1 MKYQVLQVSS
11 YRTNCSLLWC
21 RQTNRAA
28 IIDPGGD
35 AELLLNAIEERGLT
49 LERVLLTH
57 GHIDHVGA
65 ACVLAERLGVPVEGP
80 HRDDQFLLD
89 MLPEEARTYGFPM
102 VEAFVPERYLEQGDR
117 IQVGS
122 VTLEV
127 LHTPGHTPG
136 HLVFHNREQGI
147 AFVGDLIF
155 AGSVGRTDFEGGN
168 HTDLIRSITQVLWP
182 LGEQTEFVP
191 GHGPNSTIARERR
204 LNPYV
209 ADSRFKGE

>member
-1 MKYQVLQVSS
+1 MKYQVVPVSA
-11 YRTNCSLLWC
+11 YRTNCALLWC
-21 RQTNRAA
+21 TQSNRAA
-28 IIDPGGD
+28 LIDPGGD
-35 AELLLNAIEERGLT
+35 PELLMQAIEAQGVT
-49 LERVLLTH
+49 LERILLTH

-65 ACVLAERLGVPVEGP
+65 AMVLADRLGVPVEGP
-80 HRDDQFLLD
+80 HRDDQFLLE

-102 VEAFVPERYLEQGDR
+102 VEAFTPGRYLEEGDR
-117 IQVGS
+117 IQVGNL
-122 VTLEV
+122 TLEV

-136 HLVFHNREQGI
+136 HLVFHNPQAGI

-168 HTDLIRSITQVLWP
+168 RRDLLHSITTKLWP
-182 LGEQTEFVP
+182 LGADTEFVP

-209 ADSRFKGE
+209 ADNLLQG

>member
-21 RQTNRAA
+21 TQTHRAA
-28 IIDPGGD
+28 LIDPGGD
-35 AELLLNAIEERGLT
+35 AELLLDAIEEKGLT

-57 GHIDHVGA
+57 GHIDHVGVA
-65 ACVLAERLGVPVEGP
+65 RVLAQRLGVPVEGP

-102 VEAFVPERYLEQGDR
+102 VEAFMPERYLEQGDR
-117 IQVGS
+117 IQVGRL
-122 VTLEV
+122 TLEV

-136 HLVFHNREQGI
+136 HLVFHNPEADI

-168 HTDLIRSITQVLWP
+168 QGDLIHSITQLLWP
-182 LGEQTEFVP
+182 LGEQTELVP

-209 ADSRFKGE
+209 ADSRLQSQ